1 MQWGLLAI
9 AAIIAVSGLVDL
21 ATGVTWQA
29 VDVTG
34 STGGEIA
41 AQSSAGFKL
50 IDSVVRTAGLYLVAL
65 GVLLGAV
72 LLFAYR
78 QDRPWAW
85 WAMWTMPVLVIA
97 NSLLL
102 AFRAWRPAITGT
114 VVGLVAALILLAGAR
129 RFFGRSGPRQP
140 GDRVEG

>member
-1 MQWGLLAI
+1 
-9 AAIIAVSGLVDL
+9 
-21 ATGVTWQA
+21 VTWQT

-34 STGGEIA
+34 STSGEIA

-50 IDSVVRTAGLYLVAL
+50 IDSVVRTADLYLVAL

-102 AFRAWRPAITGT
+102 LAFGAWGRRSREPL
-114 VVGLVAALILLAGAR
+114 VGLVAALILLAGAR
-129 RFFGRSGPRQP
+129 RFFGRSGRL
-140 GDRVEG
+140 

>member
-1 MQWGLLAI
+1 MQWLERHAWWGLLAI
-9 AAIIAVSGLVDL
+9 AAIIAVSGLGDL

-34 STGGEIA
+34 STSAEIA
-41 AQSSAGFKL
+41 AQSGAGFKL
-50 IDSVVRTAGLYLVAL
+50 IDFVVRTAGLYLVAL

-102 AFRAWRPAITGT
+102 LAFGAWGPAITGSL
-114 VVGLVAALILLAGAR
+114 VGLVAALILLAGGR
-129 RFFGRSGPRQP
+129 RFFGRSGRL
-140 GDRVEG
+140 